1 MDDPI
6 HLSSHALLVVRV
18 TSYLLG
24 VAVILDAM
32 VSTAS
37 TVQWV
42 TGLILVGVI
51 PPEAVLARL
60 VRPLLPQQDRQP
72 HP

>member
-1 MDDPI
+1 MDDPTAAVN
-6 HLSSHALLVVRV
+6 HAVLAFRV
-18 TSYLLG
+18 ASYLLG

-32 VSTAS
+32 ISTAS

-51 PPEAVLARL
+51 PPEAVIAR
-60 VRPLLPQQDRQP
+60 VRRR
-72 HP
+72 

>member
-1 MDDPI
+1 VGRGVDGTG
-6 HLSSHALLVVRV
+6 HLTVSYAVLAFRV
-18 TSYLLG
+18 ASYLLG

-32 VSTAS
+32 VSAAN

-51 PPEAVLARL
+51 PPEAVLARVL
-60 VRPLLPQQDRQP
+60 RRPG
-72 HP
+72 

>member
-1 MDDPI
+1 MGDPTPAV
-6 HLSSHALLVVRV
+6 SHAVLGFRV
-18 TSYLLG
+18 ASYLLG
-24 VAVILDAM
+24 VGILLDAT
-32 VSTAS
+32 VTTAS

-60 VRPLLPQQDRQP
+60 RRR
-72 HP
+72 